1 MANLRQ
7 LIDVRHLPGPA
18 KLVVATI
25 LLIGAIGG
33 IVVGMLLSRPDA
45 KEEKLRRIDE
55 YTGLGE
61 RTGLTG
67 DLALTVDPVSLK
79 VVPGRPIRVRLT
91 LENRTFRTL
100 VLNGWL
106 SPAPADLNISQLPFK
121 VRVTAGG
128 RPVPFLG
135 SPVLYPP
142 HEKKD
147 FFKLRPGERKT
158 ISVDLAGYP
167 GIGRW
172 DLSAPGDYIFEVWHE
187 TYLTGRYIGVQAWT
201 GSTNHVLVQATI
213 LRKPHLPLGED

>member
-67 DLALTVDPVSLK
+67 DLALTVDPVSLT
-79 VVPGRPIRVRLT
+79 VVQVRPIRVRLV
-91 LENRTFRTL
+91 LENRTARTL

-106 SPAPADLNISQLPFK
+106 TPAPADFNISQLPFK

-128 RPVPFLG
+128 RPVPFRG
-135 SPVLYPP
+135 SPLLFPP
-142 HEKKD
+142 HTKKD

-158 ISVDLAGYP
+158 VSVDLAGSP
-167 GIGRW
+167 GIGKW
-172 DLSAPGDYIFEVWHE
+172 DLSAPGEYAFEVWYE
-187 TYLTGRYIGVQAWT
+187 TYLTGRYIDVNAWT
-201 GSTNHVLVQATI
+201 GMTNHVIVQVTV
-213 LRKPHLPLGED
+213 KG